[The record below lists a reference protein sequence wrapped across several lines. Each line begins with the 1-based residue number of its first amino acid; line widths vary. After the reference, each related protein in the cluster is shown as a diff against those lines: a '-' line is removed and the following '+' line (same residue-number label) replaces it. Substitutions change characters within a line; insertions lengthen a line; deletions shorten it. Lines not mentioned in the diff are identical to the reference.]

1 MNSGYMTSTS
11 QKLGRNSPCSCNSG
25 KKYKQCCGAN
35 TVQSIPS
42 YEKVVSLSQVIELLQ
57 THRYVT
63 ATEKCGQVLLGQP
76 HHAGANYL
84 MGYALLQSGETVR
97 AISFMEA
104 AIANGLRDAAAF
116 YHYGTALAMT
126 QRYQDAAFQFTRALI
141 EKNDFE
147 DARVNLANSYFELGA
162 FPEAGEQYR
171 QVIERN
177 PDNWK
182 AYHNLAHVYYYQG
195 GVEEAIQ
202 FFQKSVLNG
211 PGYAEAHA
219 SLAAMLELNNQPED
233 AAAAACSAL
242 HLQAGNASAQVVLAK
257 CLRRKKQWPEAL
269 RALDAIDATTASE
282 RTYISIHNER
292 AHNLDEMGQYAE
304 AYEAFSASKRVLA
317 RLRNI
322 THDPLA
328 EFEALDIAETYFTP
342 QKIAELRELIGS
354 TATDSHSIP
363 IFVVGFHRSGTTL
376 IEQILASHPEMG
388 AAGELAF
395 LSHLETTRLG
405 AGADLPAALEALLA
419 NKDARP
425 LLDLRDA
432 YMERLTA
439 QEGTQG
445 KRWIVDKSL
454 FNMLHLPLIHLL
466 FPAAPVIHV
475 LRHPLDSMLSVFSQ
489 NFLWGNDWSLTLA
502 DTAHAIARTWRHV
515 EQLAPR
521 IDKLRYMRV
530 GYETTIHEPELSIRD
545 LLQFIGAAYHPACLK
560 FHENRRVARTAS
572 YEQISRPIYSSSIQ
586 RYRNYISHMP
596 PQAVDAVRPVAAS
609 MGYVIP

>member
-1 MNSGYMTSTS
+1 M
-11 QKLGRNSPCSCNSG
+11 
-25 KKYKQCCGAN
+25 
-35 TVQSIPS
+35 
-42 YEKVVSLSQVIELLQ
+42 SLSQVIELLQ
-57 THRYVT
+57 VHRH
-63 ATEKCGQVLLGQP
+63 AEAAEKCGQVLLGQP

-84 MGYALLQSGETVR
+84 MGYALLQSGETAR

-116 YHYGTALAMT
+116 YHYGTALAMA

-177 PDNWK
+177 PGNWK

-195 GVEEAIQ
+195 GVDEAIQ

-211 PGYAEAHA
+211 PSYAEAHA
-219 SLAAMLELNNQPED
+219 SLATMLELNNQPED
-233 AAAAACSAL
+233 AVAAADRAL
-242 HLQAGNASAQVVLAK
+242 HLQPGNASAQVVLAK

-269 RALDAIDATTASE
+269 RALDAIDPTTASE

-292 AHNLDEMGQYAE
+292 AHNLDGMGQYAK

-328 EFEALDIAETYFTP
+328 EFQALDIAETYFTP

-354 TATDSHSIP
+354 NEADSRP
-363 IFVVGFHRSGTTL
+363 VPVFVVGFHRSGTTL
-376 IEQILASHPEMG
+376 IEQMLASHPEIG

-395 LSHLETTRLG
+395 LSYLETTRLG
-405 AGADLPAALEALLA
+405 AGAALPAALEALLA
-419 NKDARP
+419 NKDAHP

-439 QEGTQG
+439 QEGSQG

-454 FNMLHLPLIHLL
+454 FNMLHLSLIHLL
-466 FPAAPVIHV
+466 FPAAPIIHV

-502 DTAHAIARTWRHV
+502 DTAQAIARTWRHV
-515 EQLAPR
+515 ERLRPR
-521 IDKLRYMRV
+521 IDELRYMRV
-530 GYETTIHEPELSIRD
+530 GYENTIREPDMSIRG
-545 LLQFIGAAYHPACLK
+545 LLEFIGATYHPACMK
-560 FHENRRVARTAS
+560 FHENKRVARTAS
-572 YEQISRPIYSSSIQ
+572 YEQISRPIYSSSIE
-586 RYRNYISHMP
+586 RYRKYIFHMP
-596 PQAVDAVRPVAAS
+596 PQVVDALRPVANS